1 MARILGVDIP
11 NDKQV
16 QYSLTYIYGVGLKTA
31 QNACAA
37 AGVEPTIR
45 VKNLTEEQITAIRNE
60 LAKVKTEGE
69 LRREVALNI
78 KRLQERVNS
87 LKEKL
92 NNEICICIDFALDG
106 GSIKYVGVEKA
117 EAGLQIADMIYERH
131 EIISEVLVRLGVSE
145 EIAAEDA
152 CRIEHVISAESFAAI
167 KKHIGK

>member
-60 LAKVKTEGE
+60 LTKVKTEGE
-69 LRREVALNI
+69 LRREIALNI
-78 KRLQERVNS
+78 KRLQEIGCYRGIRHRRG
-87 LKEKL
+87 LPCRGQGTK
-92 NNEICICIDFALDG
+92 NNARTCKG
-106 GSIKYVGVEKA
+106 PRKT
-117 EAGLQIADMIYERH
+117 IAN
-131 EIISEVLVRLGVSE
+131 
-145 EIAAEDA
+145 
-152 CRIEHVISAESFAAI
+152 
-167 KKHIGK
+167 KKVATR

>member
-69 LRREVALNI
+69 LRREIALNI
-78 KRLQERVNS
+78 KRLQEIGCYRGIRHRRG
-87 LKEKL
+87 LPCRGQGTK
-92 NNEICICIDFALDG
+92 NNARTCKG
-106 GSIKYVGVEKA
+106 PRKT
-117 EAGLQIADMIYERH
+117 IAN
-131 EIISEVLVRLGVSE
+131 
-145 EIAAEDA
+145 
-152 CRIEHVISAESFAAI
+152 
-167 KKHIGK
+167 KKVASK

>member
-31 QNACAA
+31 QKACAD

-45 VKNLTEEQITAIRNE
+45 VKNLTEEQLTAIRNE

-78 KRLQERVNS
+78 KRLQEIGCYRGVRHRRG
-87 LKEKL
+87 LPCRGQGTK
-92 NNEICICIDFALDG
+92 NNARTCKG
-106 GSIKYVGVEKA
+106 PRKT
-117 EAGLQIADMIYERH
+117 IAN
-131 EIISEVLVRLGVSE
+131 
-145 EIAAEDA
+145 
-152 CRIEHVISAESFAAI
+152 
-167 KKHIGK
+167 KKVASK

>member
-60 LAKVKTEGE
+60 LTKVKTEGE
-69 LRREVALNI
+69 LRREIALNI
-78 KRLQERVNS
+78 KRLQEIGCYRGIRHRRG
-87 LKEKL
+87 LPCRGRGTK
-92 NNEICICIDFALDG
+92 NNARTCKG
-106 GSIKYVGVEKA
+106 PRKT
-117 EAGLQIADMIYERH
+117 IAN
-131 EIISEVLVRLGVSE
+131 
-145 EIAAEDA
+145 
-152 CRIEHVISAESFAAI
+152 
-167 KKHIGK
+167 KKVATR

>member
-45 VKNLTEEQITAIRNE
+45 VKNLKEEQITAIRNE

-78 KRLQERVNS
+78 KRLQEFGCYRGIRHRRG
-87 LKEKL
+87 LPCRGQGTK
-92 NNEICICIDFALDG
+92 NNARTCKG
-106 GSIKYVGVEKA
+106 PRKT
-117 EAGLQIADMIYERH
+117 IAN
-131 EIISEVLVRLGVSE
+131 
-145 EIAAEDA
+145 
-152 CRIEHVISAESFAAI
+152 
-167 KKHIGK
+167 KKVATR